1 MGSLRDESGEGEN
14 CVLLK
19 RLQWPVSSEMCKRN
33 KQIRGL
39 LLGPQAGL
47 GTAGISYAGF
57 LCPRGPGNLL
67 SHRLRGRVLSTKECW
82 GQGSRVV
89 RTEAGR

>member
-14 CVLLK
+14 CVLLR

-47 GTAGISYAGF
+47 GTAGIS
-57 LCPRGPGNLL
+57 
-67 SHRLRGRVLSTKECW
+67 
-82 GQGSRVV
+82 
-89 RTEAGR
+89 